1 MFVLYL
7 EIRIKGE
14 NMSNQQNMFADG
26 KIVPVNIREEMKR
39 SYIDYAMSVIV
50 GRALPDVRDGL
61 KPVHRRILYAMNE
74 LGMTPDKPFK
84 KCARIVGEVLGKY
97 HPHGDTAVYEALVRM
112 AQDFSTR
119 YLTVDGH
126 GNFGSVDGDG
136 AAAMRYTEARMHKI
150 TQSMLADIDCETVE
164 FEPNFDGSLQE
175 PSVLPVR
182 LPMLLLNGVSGIAV
196 GMATNIPPH
205 NLCEVVDGT
214 IALIDNPNITV
225 TELMEYIKGPDFPTA
240 ATIIGINDIKQAYE
254 TGRGSIK
261 MQAVANFEEIAGGG
275 GRQTR
280 TAIVITE
287 IPYQVN
293 KSVLIE
299 KIAELVKDQRING
312 ISDIRDES
320 DREGMRIVIELK
332 RDAKPDVVKNN
343 LFKFTQLA
351 TTFGVNNVVLCGKQP
366 RLLNLYEILSEFVE
380 HRVEIVTRRTIF
392 FLKKAKIRAHIL
404 AGLII
409 ALGSID
415 EVIELIKKSKTTDDA
430 RVGLMSRFGLDVD
443 QSNAILEMQLRRLTG
458 LEQDKVK
465 AEYDELI
472 KKIAEYEEILASR
485 QKILDIIK
493 GELLEDKAKYGDD
506 RKTQILPEQGEVT
519 IEDLTPNTPMAVFIT
534 HQGYLK
540 RISLDT
546 FERQNRATRGKS
558 GIKTKEDDDIQH
570 FFTAMMHDKV
580 LFFSSKGTVYS
591 LSVYD
596 FPEGGRQA
604 KGLPIINV
612 LPIEQDE
619 RITAVVPV
627 SSFSQELNLIMLTKK
642 GYIKRIELDN
652 FSNIRRNGI
661 IAIGLEEGDELN
673 WVKLATA
680 RDEIIIGTSCGMA
693 IRFPIEDLRPL
704 GRSARGVTSMK
715 LRTGDEIVGCDI
727 VPRDYDADLLVVTS
741 DGFGKRTK
749 LSEFRSQNR
758 GGIGLIATKFKS
770 SASRLVAL
778 TIVQDS
784 DDIMMVTANGVVTR
798 LNAGSISRQGR
809 PATGVRAQNL
819 VDSDTV
825 VSVNKIVNPDEDEQV
840 KKDVASMDAQ
850 DAQSNVSQTSLLDDG
865 NKE

>member
-1 MFVLYL
+1 MTT
-7 EIRIKGE
+7 
-14 NMSNQQNMFADG
+14 QQNMFGDG

-61 KPVHRRILYAMNE
+61 KPVHRRILYSMNE
-74 LGMTPDKPFK
+74 LGMYPDKPFR

-97 HPHGDTAVYEALVRM
+97 HPHGDSSVYEALVRM

-119 YLTVDGH
+119 YLMVDGH

-164 FEPNFDGSLQE
+164 FQPNFDGSLQE
-175 PSVLPVR
+175 PTVLPVR

-196 GMATNIPPH
+196 GMATNIHPH
-205 NLCEVVDGT
+205 NLCEIVDGT
-214 IALIDNPNITV
+214 IALIDNPNITIP
-225 TELMEYIKGPDFPTA
+225 ELMEYIKGPDFPTA
-240 ATIIGINDIKQAYE
+240 ATIVGKNDIKQAYE
-254 TGRGSIK
+254 TGRGSIT
-261 MQAVANFEEIAGGG
+261 MSAVSGFEEIAGGA
-275 GRQTR
+275 GRQGR

-293 KSVLIE
+293 KAMLIE
-299 KIAELVKDQRING
+299 KIADLVKDEKIKG

-332 RDAKPDVVKNN
+332 RDAKPDVVRNN
-343 LFKFTQLA
+343 LYKFTQLE
-351 TTFGVNNVVLCGKQP
+351 TTFGVNMVALCGQQP
-366 RLLNLYEILSEFVE
+366 RLMNLYEVLNEFVE
-380 HRVEIVTRRTIF
+380 HRIEIVTRRTIF
-392 FLKKAKIRAHIL
+392 YLKKAKIRAHIL

-415 EVIELIKKSKTTDDA
+415 EVIELIKKSKTTDIA
-430 RVGLMSRFGLDVD
+430 RDGLMSRFGLDAD
-443 QSNAILEMQLRRLTG
+443 QANAILEMQLRRLTG

-465 AEYDELI
+465 AEYDELL
-472 KKIAEYEEILASR
+472 KKIEEYESILASR

-493 GELLEDKAKYGDD
+493 TELLEDKEKYGDE
-506 RKTQILPEQGEVT
+506 RKTQIVPERGEVT

-540 RISLDT
+540 RIPLDT

-591 LSVYD
+591 LNVYD
-596 FPEGGRQA
+596 FPEGGRQS

-619 RITAVVPV
+619 KITAVVPV
-627 SSFSQELNLIMLTKK
+627 SEFSHELNLIMLTKK
-642 GYIKRIELDN
+642 GNIKRIELDN

-661 IAIGLEEGDELN
+661 IAIGLDEGDSLN
-673 WVKLATA
+673 WVKLAKSY
-680 RDEIIIGTSCGMA
+680 DEIIIGTSCGMA
-693 IRFPIEDLRPL
+693 IRFPIKDLRPL
-704 GRSARGVTSMK
+704 GRSAKGVISMK
-715 LRTGDEIVGCDI
+715 LRSGDEIVGCDI
-727 VPRDYDADLLVVTS
+727 VPQAYDADLLVVTS

-749 LSEFRSQNR
+749 LSEFRTQNR
-758 GGIGLIATKFKS
+758 GGIGLIATKFKT

-778 TIVQDS
+778 TIVEDS
-784 DDIMMVTANGVVTR
+784 DDIMLVTANGVVTR
-798 LNAGSISRQGR
+798 INAGSISRQGR

-819 VDSDTV
+819 NDGDNV
-825 VSVNKIVNPDEDEQV
+825 VSVNKILNPDENETFKSQN
-840 KKDVASMDAQ
+840 Q
-850 DAQSNVSQTSLLDDG
+850 DAEAAVESDVQQTSLL
-865 NKE
+865 EQEPPVEE

>member
-1 MFVLYL
+1 MTT
-7 EIRIKGE
+7 
-14 NMSNQQNMFADG
+14 QQNMFGDG

-61 KPVHRRILYAMNE
+61 KPVHRRILYSMNE
-74 LGMTPDKPFK
+74 LGMYPDKPFR

-97 HPHGDTAVYEALVRM
+97 HPHGDSSVYEALVRM

-119 YLTVDGH
+119 YLMVDGH

-164 FEPNFDGSLQE
+164 FQPNFDGSLQE
-175 PSVLPVR
+175 PTVLPVR

-214 IALIDNPNITV
+214 IALIDNPNITIP
-225 TELMEYIKGPDFPTA
+225 ELMEYIKGPDFPTA
-240 ATIIGINDIKQAYE
+240 ATIVGKNDIKQAYE
-254 TGRGSIK
+254 TGRGSIT
-261 MQAVANFEEIAGGG
+261 MSAVSGFEEIAGGA
-275 GRQTR
+275 GRQGR

-293 KSVLIE
+293 KAMLIE
-299 KIAELVKDQRING
+299 KIADLVKDEKIKG

-332 RDAKPDVVKNN
+332 RDAKPDVVRNN
-343 LFKFTQLA
+343 LYKFTQLE
-351 TTFGVNNVVLCGKQP
+351 TTFGVNMVALCGQQP
-366 RLLNLYEILSEFVE
+366 RLMNLYEVLNEFVE
-380 HRVEIVTRRTIF
+380 HRIEIVTRRTIF
-392 FLKKAKIRAHIL
+392 YLKKAKIRAHIL

-415 EVIELIKKSKTTDDA
+415 EVIELIKKSKTTDIA
-430 RVGLMSRFGLDVD
+430 REGLMSRFGLDAD
-443 QSNAILEMQLRRLTG
+443 QANAILEMQLRRLTG

-465 AEYDELI
+465 AEYDELL
-472 KKIAEYEEILASR
+472 KKIEEYEGILASR

-493 GELLEDKAKYGDD
+493 TELLEDKEKYGDE
-506 RKTQILPEQGEVT
+506 RKTQIVPERGEVT

-540 RISLDT
+540 RIPLDT

-591 LSVYD
+591 LNVYD
-596 FPEGGRQA
+596 FPEGGRQS

-619 RITAVVPV
+619 KITAVVPV
-627 SSFSQELNLIMLTKK
+627 SVFSHELNLIMLTKK
-642 GYIKRIELDN
+642 GNIKRIELDN

-661 IAIGLEEGDELN
+661 IAIGLDEGDSLN
-673 WVKLATA
+673 WVKLAKSY
-680 RDEIIIGTSCGMA
+680 DEIIIGTSCGMA
-693 IRFPIEDLRPL
+693 IRFPIKDLRPL
-704 GRSARGVTSMK
+704 GRSAKGVISMK

-727 VPRDYDADLLVVTS
+727 VPQDYDADLLVVTS

-749 LSEFRSQNR
+749 LSEFRTQNR
-758 GGIGLIATKFKS
+758 GGIGLIATKFKTS
-770 SASRLVAL
+770 SSRLVAL
-778 TIVQDS
+778 TIVEDS
-784 DDIMMVTANGVVTR
+784 DDIMLVTANGVVTR
-798 LNAGSISRQGR
+798 INAGSISQQGR

-819 VDSDTV
+819 NEGDSV
-825 VSVNKIVNPDEDEQV
+825 VSVNKILNPDESDAV
-840 KKDVASMDAQ
+840 KSSSTQIESDVQ
-850 DAQSNVSQTSLLDDG
+850 NEVQQTSLLTSQ
-865 NKE
+865 EAQEPSAEE

>member
-1 MFVLYL
+1 MELTT
-7 EIRIKGE
+7 
-14 NMSNQQNMFADG
+14 QQNMFGDG

-61 KPVHRRILYAMNE
+61 KPVHRRILYSMNE
-74 LGMTPDKPFK
+74 LGMYPDKPFR

-97 HPHGDTAVYEALVRM
+97 HPHGDSSVYEALVRM

-119 YLTVDGH
+119 YLMVDGH

-164 FEPNFDGSLQE
+164 FQPNFDGSLQE
-175 PSVLPVR
+175 PTVLPVR

-225 TELMEYIKGPDFPTA
+225 PELMEYIKGPDFPTA
-240 ATIIGINDIKQAYE
+240 ATIVGMNDIKQAYE
-254 TGRGSIK
+254 TGRGSIT
-261 MQAVANFEEIAGGG
+261 MSAVSGFEEIAGGA
-275 GRQTR
+275 GRQGR

-293 KSVLIE
+293 KAMLIE
-299 KIAELVKDQRING
+299 KIADLVKDEKIKG

-320 DREGMRIVIELK
+320 DRDGMRIVIELK
-332 RDAKPDVVKNN
+332 RDAKPDVVRNN
-343 LFKFTQLA
+343 LYKFTQLE
-351 TTFGVNNVVLCGKQP
+351 TTFGVNMVALCGQQP
-366 RLLNLYEILSEFVE
+366 RLMNLYEVLNEFVE
-380 HRVEIVTRRTIF
+380 HRIEIVTRRTIF
-392 FLKKAKIRAHIL
+392 YLKKAKIRAHIL

-415 EVIELIKKSKTTDDA
+415 EVIELIKKSKTTDIA
-430 RVGLMSRFGLDVD
+430 REGLMSRFGLDAD
-443 QSNAILEMQLRRLTG
+443 QANAILEMQLRRLTG

-465 AEYDELI
+465 AEYDELL
-472 KKIAEYEEILASR
+472 KKIEEYEGILASR

-493 GELLEDKAKYGDD
+493 TELLEDKEKYGDE
-506 RKTQILPEQGEVT
+506 RKTQIVPERGEVT

-540 RISLDT
+540 RIPLDT

-591 LSVYD
+591 LNVYD
-596 FPEGGRQA
+596 FPEGGRQS
-604 KGLPIINV
+604 KGLPIVNV

-619 RITAVVPV
+619 KITAVVPV
-627 SSFSQELNLIMLTKK
+627 SVFSHELNLIMLTKK
-642 GYIKRIELDN
+642 GNIKRIELDN

-661 IAIGLEEGDELN
+661 IAIGLDEGDSLN
-673 WVKLATA
+673 WVKLAKSY
-680 RDEIIIGTSCGMA
+680 DEIIIGTSCGMA
-693 IRFPIEDLRPL
+693 IRFPIKDLRPL
-704 GRSARGVTSMK
+704 GRSAKGVISMK

-727 VPRDYDADLLVVTS
+727 VPQDYDADLLVVTS

-749 LSEFRSQNR
+749 LSEFRAQNR
-758 GGIGLIATKFKS
+758 GGIGLIATKFKTS
-770 SASRLVAL
+770 SSRLVAL
-778 TIVQDS
+778 TIVEDS
-784 DDIMMVTANGVVTR
+784 DDIMLVTANGVVTR
-798 LNAGSISRQGR
+798 INAGSISQQGR

-819 VDSDTV
+819 NEGDNV
-825 VSVNKIVNPDEDEQV
+825 VSVNKILNPDENEAFKSQAAEGENASAVQDEVQ
-840 KKDVASMDAQ
+840 
-850 DAQSNVSQTSLLDDG
+850 QTSLLD
-865 NKE
+865 ETPASEE

>member
-1 MFVLYL
+1 
-7 EIRIKGE
+7 
-14 NMSNQQNMFADG
+14 MSNQQNMFADG
-26 KIVPVNIREEMKR
+26 KIVPINIREEMKR

-61 KPVHRRILYAMNE
+61 KPVHRRILYAMSE

-150 TQSMLADIDCETVE
+150 TTSMLTDIDCETVG

-205 NLCEVVDGT
+205 NLCEIVDGT
-214 IALIDNPNITV
+214 IALIENPNMTV
-225 TELMEYIKGPDFPTA
+225 AELMEYVKGPDFPTA
-240 ATIIGINDIKQAYE
+240 ATIVGLSGIKQAYE
-254 TGRGSIK
+254 TGRGSVK
-261 MQAVANFEEIAGGG
+261 MQAVACFEEIPGGG
-275 GRQTR
+275 GRQAR

-293 KSVLIE
+293 KASLIE
-299 KIAELVKDQRING
+299 KIAELVKDQKLVG

-320 DREGMRIVIELK
+320 DRDGMRVVIELK

-351 TTFGVNNVVLCGKQP
+351 TSFGVNMLALCGKQP
-366 RLLNLYEILSEFVE
+366 RLLNLFEVLSEFVE

-415 EVIELIKKSKTTDDA
+415 EVIELIKKSKTTEEA
-430 RVGLMSRFGLDVD
+430 RNGLMNRFGLDVD

-465 AEYDELI
+465 AEYDELL
-472 KKIAEYEEILASR
+472 KKIAEYESILASR

-493 GELLEDKAKYGDD
+493 TELIEDREKFGDD

-591 LSVYD
+591 LNVYD

-612 LPIEQDE
+612 LPIDQDE
-619 RITAVVPV
+619 KITAVVPV
-627 SSFSQELNLIMLTKK
+627 SNFSHDLNLMMLTKK
-642 GYIKRIELDN
+642 GIVKRTELDN
-652 FSNIRRNGI
+652 FSNIRKSGI
-661 IAIGLEEGDELN
+661 IAISLDGDDELC
-673 WVKLATA
+673 WVKLATV
-680 RDEIIIGTSCGMA
+680 RDEIIIGTSNGMA
-693 IRFPIEDLRPL
+693 IRFPIQDLRPL
-704 GRSARGVTSMK
+704 GRTARGVNSMK
-715 LRTGDEIVGCDI
+715 LRATDMLVGCDI

-749 LSEFRSQNR
+749 LSDFRSQNR
-758 GGIGLIATKFKS
+758 GGLGLIATKFKS
-770 SASRLVAL
+770 GSSKLVAL
-778 TIVQDS
+778 TIVKES

-798 LNAGSISRQGR
+798 LNAGSISRQSR
-809 PATGVRAQNL
+809 SATGVRAQNL
-819 VDSDTV
+819 SGNDVV
-825 VSVNKIVNPDEDEQV
+825 VSVNKILNPEEDELILSEIAPAQTIEQV
-840 KKDVASMDAQ
+840 DVQAE
-850 DAQSNVSQTSLLDDG
+850 QTKLID
-865 NKE
+865 

>member
-1 MFVLYL
+1 
-7 EIRIKGE
+7 
-14 NMSNQQNMFADG
+14 MSNQQNMFADG

-97 HPHGDTAVYEALVRM
+97 HPHGDSSVYEALVRL
-112 AQDFSTR
+112 AQDFNTR
-119 YLTVDGH
+119 YLVVDGH

-164 FEPNFDGSLQE
+164 FGPNFDGSLQE
-175 PSVLPVR
+175 PYVLPVR
-182 LPMLLLNGVSGIAV
+182 LPMLLLNGCAGIAV
-196 GMATNIPPH
+196 GMATNVPPH
-205 NLCEVVDGT
+205 NLSEVVDGT

-225 TELMEYIKGPDFPTA
+225 AELMEYIKGPDFPTA
-240 ATIIGINDIKQAYE
+240 ATIIGLNDIKQAYE

-261 MQAVANFEEIAGGG
+261 MQAVAGFEEISGGA
-275 GRQTR
+275 GRQSR
-280 TAIVITE
+280 TAIVVTE

-299 KIAELVKDQRING
+299 KMADLVKEGRING

-320 DREGMRIVIELK
+320 DREGVRIVIELK

-343 LFKFTQLA
+343 LFKYTQLS
-351 TTFGVNNVVLCGKQP
+351 TTFGVNMLALCGKQP
-366 RLLNLYEILSEFVE
+366 KLMNLYEVLSEFVE

-415 EVIELIKKSKTTDDA
+415 EVIDIIKKSKTTDDA
-430 RVGLMSRFGLDVD
+430 RVALMSRFGLDAD

-465 AEYDELI
+465 AEYDDLI
-472 KKIAEYEEILASR
+472 KKIAEYEDILASR

-493 GELLEDKAKYGDD
+493 TELLEDKEKYGDE

-591 LSVYD
+591 LNVYD
-596 FPEGGRQA
+596 FPEGGRQS
-604 KGLPIINV
+604 KGLPIVNV
-612 LPIEQDE
+612 LPIEQGE

-627 SSFSQELNLIMLTKK
+627 SNFSHDLNLIMLTKK

-661 IAIGLEEGDELN
+661 IAIGLEENDELC
-673 WVKLATA
+673 WVKLATG

-715 LRTGDEIVGCDI
+715 LRSGDEIVGCDI

-758 GGIGLIATKFKS
+758 GGIGLIATKFKTPS
-770 SASRLVAL
+770 SKLVAL

-819 VDSDTV
+819 VDNDNV

-840 KKDVASMDAQ
+840 KKDVAAMDVQ
-850 DAQSNVSQTSLLDDG
+850 ESETNISQTSLLDS
-865 NKE
+865 NEIEE

>member
-1 MFVLYL
+1 
-7 EIRIKGE
+7 
-14 NMSNQQNMFADG
+14 MSNQQNMFADG

-97 HPHGDTAVYEALVRM
+97 HPHGDSSVYEALVRL
-112 AQDFSTR
+112 AQDFNTR
-119 YLTVDGH
+119 YLVVDGH

-182 LPMLLLNGVSGIAV
+182 LPMLLLNGCAGIAV
-196 GMATNIPPH
+196 GMATNVPPH
-205 NLCEVVDGT
+205 NLSEVVDGT
-214 IALIDNPNITV
+214 VALIDNPNITV
-225 TELMEYIKGPDFPTA
+225 SELMEYIKGPDFPTA
-240 ATIIGINDIKQAYE
+240 ATIIGLNDIKQAYE

-261 MQAVANFEEIAGGG
+261 MQAVANFEEISGGA
-275 GRQTR
+275 GRQSR

-343 LFKFTQLA
+343 LFKYTQLS
-351 TTFGVNNVVLCGKQP
+351 TTFGVNMLALCGKQP
-366 RLLNLYEILSEFVE
+366 RLLNLYEVLSEFVE

-415 EVIELIKKSKTTDDA
+415 EVIEIIKKSKTTDDA
-430 RVGLMSRFGLDVD
+430 RVALMSRFGLDVD

-485 QKILDIIK
+485 QKILNIIK
-493 GELLEDKAKYGDD
+493 AELLEDKEKYGDD

-591 LSVYD
+591 LNVYD

-604 KGLPIINV
+604 KGLPIVNV
-612 LPIEQDE
+612 LPIDQDE

-627 SSFSQELNLIMLTKK
+627 SQFSHELNLIMLTKK
-642 GYIKRIELDN
+642 GYIKRIELDS

-661 IAIGLEEGDELN
+661 IAIGLEDGDELN

-704 GRSARGVTSMK
+704 GRSARGVISMK

-758 GGIGLIATKFKS
+758 GGIGLIATKFKTTTS
-770 SASRLVAL
+770 KLVAL

-819 VDSDTV
+819 VDNDTV

-840 KKDVASMDAQ
+840 KKDVAAMDSAEET
-850 DAQSNVSQTSLLDDG
+850 SNISQTSLLDG
-865 NKE
+865 NE

>member
-1 MFVLYL
+1 
-7 EIRIKGE
+7 
-14 NMSNQQNMFADG
+14 MSQQNIFSDG

-61 KPVHRRILYAMNE
+61 KPVHRRIIFAMNE

-84 KCARIVGEVLGKY
+84 KSARIVGEVLGKY
-97 HPHGDTAVYEALVRM
+97 HPHGDTAVYESMVRM

-119 YLTVDGH
+119 YQTIDGH
-126 GNFGSVDGDG
+126 GNFGSVDGDS

-150 TQSMLADIDCETVE
+150 TTSMIADIDCETVD
-164 FEPNFDGSLQE
+164 FTPNFDGSLQE

-205 NLCEVVDGT
+205 NLCEIVDGT
-214 IALIDNPNITV
+214 VALIDNPDITL
-225 TELMEYIKGPDFPTA
+225 EGLMEHIKGPDFPTA
-240 ATIIGINDIKQAYE
+240 ATIIGLNDIKQAYA

-261 MQAVANFEEIAGGG
+261 MSAVAGFEELPGGG
-275 GRQTR
+275 GRMSR

-287 IPYQVN
+287 LPYQVN
-293 KSVLIE
+293 KAMLIE
-299 KIAELVKDQRING
+299 KIAELVKDQKLVG
-312 ISDIRDES
+312 ISDLRDES
-320 DREGMRIVIELK
+320 DRDGMRIVIELK

-343 LFKFTQLA
+343 LFKQTQLA
-351 TTFGVNNVVLCGKQP
+351 TSFGVNMIALVGLQP
-366 RLLNLYEILSEFVE
+366 RLLNLYEVLSEFVE
-380 HRVEIVTRRTIF
+380 HRVEIITRRTIF
-392 FLKKAKIRAHIL
+392 FLKKAKMRAHIL
-404 AGLII
+404 SGLLI
-409 ALGSID
+409 ALGSLD

-430 RVGLMSRFGLDVD
+430 RQGLMSRFGLDLD
-443 QSNAILEMQLRRLTG
+443 QANAILEMQLRRLTG
-458 LEQDKVK
+458 LEQDK
-465 AEYDELI
+465 I
-472 KKIAEYEEILASR
+472 KAEYEELLKKIKEYESILADR
-485 QKILDIIK
+485 QKVLSIIK
-493 GELLEDKAKYGDD
+493 EELLEDKEKYGDD
-506 RKTQILPEQGEVT
+506 RRTQILPEQGEMS

-591 LSVYD
+591 LNVYD
-596 FPEGGRQA
+596 FPEGQRQA
-604 KGLPIINV
+604 KGLPIVNV

-619 RITAVVPV
+619 KITAVVPV
-627 SSFSQELNLIMLTKK
+627 SSFSKELNLIMLTKG

-661 IAIGLEEGDELN
+661 IAIGLEESDSLN
-673 WVKLATA
+673 WVKLANSK
-680 RDEIIIGTSCGMA
+680 DEIIIGTSCGMA
-693 IRFPIEDLRPL
+693 IRFPVADLRPL
-704 GRSARGVTSMK
+704 GRSARGVNSMK
-715 LRTGDEIVGCDI
+715 LRTGDSIIGCDI

-741 DGFGKRTK
+741 DGFGKRSK
-749 LSEFRSQNR
+749 LSEFRAQNR

-778 TIVQDS
+778 TIVEEKDE
-784 DDIMMVTANGVVTR
+784 IMLVTANGVVTR
-798 LNAGSISRQGR
+798 IKAGDISRQGR
-809 PATGVRAQNL
+809 PATGVKAQNL
-819 VDSDTV
+819 TGNDV
-825 VSVNKIVNPDEDEQV
+825 VMSVNKIVDPDEEPLLDIKKADEGSEISS
-840 KKDVASMDAQ
+840 APEIITE
-850 DAQSNVSQTSLLDDG
+850 QTSLLDAT
-865 NKE
+865 EE

>member
-1 MFVLYL
+1 MIHVTY
-7 EIRIKGE
+7 
-14 NMSNQQNMFADG
+14 
-26 KIVPVNIREEMKR
+26 
-39 SYIDYAMSVIV
+39 
-50 GRALPDVRDGL
+50 
-61 KPVHRRILYAMNE
+61 
-74 LGMTPDKPFK
+74 
-84 KCARIVGEVLGKY
+84 
-97 HPHGDTAVYEALVRM
+97 
-112 AQDFSTR
+112 
-119 YLTVDGH
+119 
-126 GNFGSVDGDG
+126 
-136 AAAMRYTEARMHKI
+136 
-150 TQSMLADIDCETVE
+150 
-164 FEPNFDGSLQE
+164 
-175 PSVLPVR
+175 
-182 LPMLLLNGVSGIAV
+182 
-196 GMATNIPPH
+196 IPPH
-205 NLCEVVDGT
+205 NLSEIVDGT

-225 TELMEYIKGPDFPTA
+225 PELMEYIKGPDFPTA
-240 ATIIGINDIKQAYE
+240 ATIVGLNDIKQAYE

-261 MQAVANFEEIAGGG
+261 MQAVAGFEEIAGGA
-275 GRQTR
+275 GRQSR

-293 KSVLIE
+293 KSLLIE

-343 LFKFTQLA
+343 LFKYTQLS
-351 TTFGVNNVVLCGKQP
+351 TTFGVNMLALCGRQP
-366 RLLNLYEILSEFVE
+366 RLLNLYEVLSEFVE

-430 RVGLMSRFGLDVD
+430 RDGLMSRFGLDAD
-443 QSNAILEMQLRRLTG
+443 QANAILEMQLRRLTG

-465 AEYDELI
+465 AEYDDLI
-472 KKIAEYEEILASR
+472 KKIAEYEDILASR
-485 QKILDIIK
+485 QKILNIIK
-493 GELLEDKAKYGDD
+493 TELLEDKEKYGDD
-506 RKTQILPEQGEVT
+506 RKTQIVPEQGEVT

-546 FERQNRATRGKS
+546 FERQNRATKGKS

-591 LSVYD
+591 LNVYD

-604 KGLPIINV
+604 KGLPIVNV

-619 RITAVVPV
+619 TITAVVPV
-627 SSFSQELNLIMLTKK
+627 SQFSHELNLIMLTKK

-661 IAIGLEEGDELN
+661 IAIGLEDGDSLN

-693 IRFPIEDLRPL
+693 IRFPIQDLRPL

-715 LRTGDEIVGCDI
+715 LRTGDEIIGCDI

-758 GGIGLIATKFKS
+758 GGLGLIATKFKS
-770 SASRLVAL
+770 TTSRLVAL
-778 TIVQDS
+778 TIVKDT

-798 LNAGSISRQGR
+798 LNAGSISCQGR

-819 VDSDTV
+819 IDGDTV
-825 VSVNKIVNPDEDEQV
+825 VSVNKIVNPDNDETIIRDNMKAEAEENENVEQ
-840 KKDVASMDAQ
+840 ASIFDSPSS
-850 DAQSNVSQTSLLDDG
+850 D
-865 NKE
+865 EE

>member
-1 MFVLYL
+1 MTT
-7 EIRIKGE
+7 
-14 NMSNQQNMFADG
+14 QQNMFGDG

-61 KPVHRRILYAMNE
+61 KPVHRRILYSMNE
-74 LGMTPDKPFK
+74 LGMYPDKPFR

-97 HPHGDTAVYEALVRM
+97 HPHGDSSVYEALVRM

-119 YLTVDGH
+119 YLMVDGH

-164 FEPNFDGSLQE
+164 FQPNFDGSLQE
-175 PSVLPVR
+175 PTVLPVR

-214 IALIDNPNITV
+214 IALIDNPNITIP
-225 TELMEYIKGPDFPTA
+225 ELMEYIKGPDFPTA
-240 ATIIGINDIKQAYE
+240 ATIVGKNDIKQAYE
-254 TGRGSIK
+254 TGRGSIT
-261 MQAVANFEEIAGGG
+261 MSAVSGFEEIAGGA
-275 GRQTR
+275 GRQGR

-293 KSVLIE
+293 KAMLIE
-299 KIAELVKDQRING
+299 KIADLVKDEKIKG

-332 RDAKPDVVKNN
+332 RDAKPDVVRNN
-343 LFKFTQLA
+343 LYKFTRLE
-351 TTFGVNNVVLCGKQP
+351 TTFGVNMVALCGQQP
-366 RLLNLYEILSEFVE
+366 RLMNLYEVLNEFVE
-380 HRVEIVTRRTIF
+380 HRIEIVTRRTIF
-392 FLKKAKIRAHIL
+392 YLKKAKVRAHIL

-415 EVIELIKKSKTTDDA
+415 EVIELIKKSKTTDIA
-430 RVGLMSRFGLDVD
+430 REGLMSRFGLDAD
-443 QSNAILEMQLRRLTG
+443 QANAILEMQLRRLTG

-465 AEYDELI
+465 AEYDELL
-472 KKIAEYEEILASR
+472 KKIEEYEGILASR

-493 GELLEDKAKYGDD
+493 TELLEDKEKYGDE
-506 RKTQILPEQGEVT
+506 RKTQIVPERGEVT

-540 RISLDT
+540 RIPLDT

-591 LSVYD
+591 LNVYD
-596 FPEGGRQA
+596 FPEGGRQS

-612 LPIEQDE
+612 LPIDQDE
-619 RITAVVPV
+619 KITAVVPV
-627 SSFSQELNLIMLTKK
+627 SEFSHELNLIMLTQK
-642 GYIKRIELDN
+642 GNIKRIELDN

-661 IAIGLEEGDELN
+661 IAIGLDEGDSLN
-673 WVKLATA
+673 WVKLAKSY
-680 RDEIIIGTSCGMA
+680 DEIIIGTSCGMA
-693 IRFPIEDLRPL
+693 IRFPIKDLRPL
-704 GRSARGVTSMK
+704 GRSAKGVISMK

-727 VPRDYDADLLVVTS
+727 VPQDYDADLLVVTS

-749 LSEFRSQNR
+749 LSEFRTQNR
-758 GGIGLIATKFKS
+758 GGIGLIATKFKT

-778 TIVQDS
+778 TIVEDS
-784 DDIMMVTANGVVTR
+784 DDIMLVTANGVVTR
-798 LNAGSISRQGR
+798 INAGSISRQGR

-819 VDSDTV
+819 NDGDNV
-825 VSVNKIVNPDEDEQV
+825 VSVNKILNPDESDTV
-840 KKDVASMDAQ
+840 KSSASTTAEVQ
-850 DAQSNVSQTSLLDDG
+850 NEVQQTSLLD
-865 NKE
+865 ESTETEE